1 MLQNLPMQ
9 RDDLTR
15 RIDAIEEAYEFFL
28 AFAAQGLDEGEAS
41 SGSQLRHH
49 LSRADE
55 ALGGIVDVFEG
66 LIKTEELSAAH
77 TYVEF
82 ALVLARDAES
92 ARAAIRLVEAMKTV
106 SAQLI
111 DNLNASIHVR
121 ALLTDLFLIDE
132 VLKLDTESKRVPGP
146 Q

>member
-1 MLQNLPMQ
+1 MP
-9 RDDLTR
+9 RDDLTG

-41 SGSQLRHH
+41 SGSQLRHQ
-49 LSRADE
+49 LSRANE
-55 ALGGIVDVFEG
+55 ALDGLSDVFEG
-66 LIKTEELSAAH
+66 LIEVEQVNAAH
-77 TYVEF
+77 TYIEF

-92 ARAAIRLVEAMKTV
+92 ARAAIRLVEAQSKV

-121 ALLTDLFLIDE
+121 ALLTDLFLVDE
-132 VLKLDTESKRVPGP
+132 ILKLDTESKVIPGP